1 MRHLLFPNR
10 GALGALVL
18 LIALACCAT
27 IGTRAAEP
35 DPRSAAVLEA
45 LPDLTDV
52 KLYYGF
58 KRRPIRSVAGKGV
71 NSAIQARRR
80 VDALKVAVSVT
91 VADSIAVAKQGV
103 RNAIDNAIGAQKG
116 CPSGRKLGDESWW
129 PTYGK
134 GVAPNSS
141 FYLVVREG
149 RSVVQISLAH
159 QPKIA
164 NGAVVKTKF
173 PTKDLRMAEDTVL
186 ACLAKLRKRGLT
198 GR

>member
-58 KRRPIRSVAGKGV
+58 KRRPVRSVAGRAV
-71 NSAIQARRR
+71 SVAVEARRR
-80 VDALKVAVSVT
+80 VDALKISVSVS
-91 VADSIAVAKQGV
+91 VADTVSVAKHGV
-103 RNAIDNAIGAQKG
+103 RNATDNAIGAQKG

-134 GVAPNSS
+134 GVAPNSG

-149 RSVVQISLAH
+149 RCLVKISLAH

-173 PTKDLRMAEDTVL
+173 STKDLRMAEDTAL
-186 ACLAKLRKRGLT
+186 ACLAKLRKRGFT